1 MTSTDPSLVDLGDLV
16 LAISADHTFLH
27 VGTVEAMLAHLP
39 GGHDDHPDER
49 VVELYDAAGRRLWPV
64 VTAELV
70 VTGFV
75 PGAGPGDPDAVAA
88 RVATALELAQQ
99 RLTADPDL
107 GRQQSLPT
115 ATEVPRPKGS
125 LADVLGA
132 LNDEL
137 DVRPGPGHR
146 AGWFHNLFHV

>member
-1 MTSTDPSLVDLGDLV
+1 MTSTDPFPVGLDDLV

-27 VGTVEAMLAHLP
+27 VGTTEAMLAHLP
-39 GGHDDHPDER
+39 AGHDDHPDER
-49 VVELYDAAGRRLWPV
+49 VVELYDATGRRLWPV

-70 VTGFV
+70 VAGFG
-75 PGAGPGDPDAVAA
+75 PDGGAADPDAVAA
-88 RVATALELAQQ
+88 RVATALELAQR
-99 RLTADPDL
+99 RLTADPGL
-107 GRQQSLPT
+107 GRQQSLPP

-125 LADVLGA
+125 LADVLDA
-132 LNDEL
+132 LNGEL